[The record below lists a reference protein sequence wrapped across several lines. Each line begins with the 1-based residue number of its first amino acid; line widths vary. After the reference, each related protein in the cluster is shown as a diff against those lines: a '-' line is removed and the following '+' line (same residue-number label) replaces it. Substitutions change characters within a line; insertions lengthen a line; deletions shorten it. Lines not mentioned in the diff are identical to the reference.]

1 MGQKCS
7 KLCKNI
13 SKKIPCY
20 KNEGKLENSIKSNKN
35 TPQSNNMI
43 NNENKKIKNNEL
55 IKIIKRNSKKAS
67 IQIINNN
74 NNNNNIIF
82 DLNIKK
88 SDSYF
93 SPEDIIKI
101 NKILEEEKKIPIEK
115 VKILHYK
122 LGNLIGQGSFGK
134 VYEALDEDKGKLIA
148 VKIID
153 KRRLNNSLSNNSQ
166 SSISQVESEIEIL
179 SKLNHKNIVK
189 YYGSNQSRNHL
200 KIFFEYCEGGSIAKM
215 LINYKSFP
223 ENIIRK
229 YTKEM
234 LKGLEYLHA
243 HCIIHRD
250 IKGANILVDRNG
262 TCKLS
267 DFGGAKIIKEEM
279 ELSRNYSM
287 KGTPNWMAPEI
298 IRNNNVSR
306 FSDIWSIGCTV
317 IEMID
322 GVPPW
327 SNIKNQFNVLFHI
340 MNSKSP
346 PDIPK
351 KCSFNLGNF
360 ISCCL
365 KIKPT
370 ERLNV
375 CQLLRHPFIIGDNIN
390 QIKDFSSNDSEI
402 CSNSNSI
409 GDIDNIIIIQKN
421 KSEEEKNNN
430 SNNSNN
436 NGNDEKNSDR
446 TDNDFIIK
454 SNVIF
459 I

>member
-7 KLCKNI
+7 KICKNI
-13 SKKIPCY
+13 SKKFPCY
-20 KNEGKLENSIKSNKN
+20 KNEGKLQKNIKSNIN
-35 TPQSNNMI
+35 TPQPI
-43 NNENKKIKNNEL
+43 YIIKNENKKIENKE
-55 IKIIKRNSKKAS
+55 IFKIITRNSKKAS

-74 NNNNNIIF
+74 NNNNKIF

-88 SDSYF
+88 SDTYF
-93 SPEDIIKI
+93 SPEDIIII
-101 NKILEEEKKIPIEK
+101 NQILEEEKKIPIEK
-115 VKILHYK
+115 TKIHHYK
-122 LGNLIGQGSFGK
+122 LGNLIGQGSYGK
-134 VYEALDEDKGKLIA
+134 VYEALDEDKGQLIA

-153 KRRLNNSLSNNSQ
+153 KKRLNSLNNNSQ
-166 SSISQVESEIEIL
+166 SSISKVENEIEIL

-189 YYGSNQSRNHL
+189 YYGSNQSNNHL

-215 LINYKSFP
+215 LINYKSFS
-223 ENIIRK
+223 EDIIRK

-243 HCIIHRD
+243 HNIIHRD
-250 IKGANILVDRNG
+250 IKGANILIDRYG

-267 DFGGAKIIKEEM
+267 DFGGAKIIREEM
-279 ELSRNYSM
+279 ELSKNYSM

-322 GVPPW
+322 GIPPW
-327 SNIKNQFNVLFHI
+327 SNIKNQFNILFHI

-346 PDIPK
+346 PEIPK
-351 KCSFNLGNF
+351 NCSFNLGNF

-365 KIKPT
+365 KIKPN

-375 CQLLRHPFIIGDNIN
+375 CQLLRHPFIIGDNFY
-390 QIKDFSSNDSEI
+390 QIKDISSNNWEFGD
-402 CSNSNSI
+402 NSI
-409 GDIDNIIIIQKN
+409 TSGDIDKIIIFQKN
-421 KSEEEKNNN
+421 KSENEKNNN
-430 SNNSNN
+430 SNNRNYHV
-436 NGNDEKNSDR
+436 NGERNSDI
-446 TDNDFIIK
+446 TNNDFLHK
-454 SNVIF
+454 KNVFVI
-459 I
+459 

>member
-7 KLCKNI
+7 KLCENI
-13 SKKIPCY
+13 SKKLSCS
-20 KNEGKLENSIKSNKN
+20 KNDENLEKNIKSNPK
-35 TPQSNNMI
+35 TPQSI
-43 NNENKKIKNNEL
+43 NIINENKKIENKEIFK
-55 IKIIKRNSKKAS
+55 IKTRNCKKTP
-67 IQIINNN
+67 IQIITNNN
-74 NNNNNIIF
+74 NNKIF
-82 DLNIKK
+82 DLNIQK
-88 SDSYF
+88 SDAYF

-101 NKILEEEKKIPIEK
+101 NKILEEEKKMPTKK
-115 VKILHYK
+115 VKIRHYK
-122 LGNLIGQGSFGK
+122 VGNLIGQGSYGK
-134 VYEALDEDKGKLIA
+134 VYEALDEDKGQLIA
-148 VKIID
+148 VKVID
-153 KRRLNNSLSNNSQ
+153 KKRLNSLNNNSQ
-166 SSISQVESEIEIL
+166 SSISQFESEIEIL

-189 YYGSNQSRNHL
+189 YYGSNQSKNHL

-234 LKGLEYLHA
+234 LEGLEYLHA
-243 HCIIHRD
+243 HSIIHRD
-250 IKGANILVDRNG
+250 IKGANILVDRDG
-262 TCKLS
+262 ICKLS

-298 IRNNNVSR
+298 IRNNSVSR

-317 IEMID
+317 IEMIN

-346 PDIPK
+346 PEIPK
-351 KCSFNLGNF
+351 NCSFNLGNF

-365 KIKPT
+365 KITPN

-375 CQLLRHPFIIGDNIN
+375 CQLLRHPFIIGDNVN
-390 QIKDFSSNDSEI
+390 QIKDFSNDSEFG
-402 CSNSNSI
+402 CNSNTS
-409 GDIDNIIIIQKN
+409 GDIDKIVIFQKN
-421 KSEEEKNNN
+421 KCENDKNNIC
-430 SNNSNN
+430 NN
-436 NGNDEKNSDR
+436 NNIHEGRNSDR
-446 TDNDFIIK
+446 TEHDFLPK
-454 SNVIF
+454 NNVIF